1 MGPWKAVRCGH
12 DDDDK
17 DGVSGHGANG
27 DDGGGDGVDD
37 GVDGDGDNDSDDSG
51 GDGGGGGDEEHDVQ
65 HLQSMDF
72 GPVTLS
78 SS

>member
-37 GVDGDGDNDSDDSG
+37 DVDGDGNDSDV
-51 GDGGGGGDEEHDVQ
+51 GDGDGGDEEHDVQ